1 MRKRIGRDELFV
13 EITNLVAQ
21 RSTCWRK
28 QVGAI
33 VVKDRRIITTAYNG
47 PPSGFPHCTKE
58 TCKGKNCDISIHA
71 EMNAIAFAAKSGV
84 SIEGSTMYCTMSP
97 CINCAKVILN
107 SGIVRVVYFEEY
119 RLREGIE
126 LLERGGVKVEKLYR
140 EYFSKD

>member
-1 MRKRIGRDELFV
+1 MRTRIGRDELYI
-13 EITNLVAQ
+13 EIVKLVAQ
-21 RSTCWRK
+21 RSTCLRK

-33 VVKDRRIITTAYNG
+33 LVKEGRIITTAYNG
-47 PPSGFPHCTKE
+47 PPSGFPHCTKD
-58 TCKGKNCDISIHA
+58 TCKGKNCNISIHA

-126 LLERGGVKVEKLYR
+126 LLKNNGIETEKA
-140 EYFSKD
+140 